1 MFLMKS
7 NIFKDILKEL
17 KSLNP
22 LQLHSRTESNKTS
35 CLNIFNAQRYGNKS
49 VGRGYSRGPPGK
61 ASN

>member
-7 NIFKDILKEL
+7 NTFKDIFKEL

-22 LQLHSRTESNKTS
+22 LQLHSGTESNKTS
-35 CLNIFNAQRYGNKS
+35 CLNIFNAQRYATKRG
-49 VGRGYSRGPPGK
+49 GRQYSRGPPGE